1 MNHKIRN
8 SFLLMIAALIW
19 GTAFVAQSEGAEA
32 IGPYAFNCIRSFV
45 GTGALCVVIIILDKL
60 GISKKPQTT
69 EEKKLLLKGGISCG
83 VVLFIAGN
91 LQQVGLYYGTSAGKA
106 GFLTACYILLV
117 PIIGLFLKK
126 KCGWNIWIGVGIT
139 LVGLYLL
146 CISGSFSLQFSDGL
160 VLICALFFAIHILV
174 VDYYSPR
181 VDGVRL
187 SCIQF
192 AVCALLGLI
201 PTSCVDIG
209 LSVEKL
215 QAWLP
220 LLASWEAWISLLF
233 AGVMSSG
240 VAFTLQII
248 AQNGLN
254 PTVASLIMSLE
265 SVFAVLA
272 GWLILQE
279 RMSTREIL
287 GCVLIFAAI
296 VLAQVQV
303 PDKIKKRRDNV

>member
-1 MNHKIRN
+1 MSLKIRN

-19 GTAFVAQSEGAEA
+19 GTAFVAQSEGADA
-32 IGPYAFNCIRSFV
+32 IGPYAFNCIRSFI
-45 GTGALCVVIIILDKL
+45 GTGALLVVIFVLDKL
-60 GISKKPQTT
+60 GVSKKKPVTR

-83 VVLFIAGN
+83 IVLFIAGN
-91 LQQVGLYYGTSAGKA
+91 LQQVGLYYVTSAGKA
-106 GFLTACYILLV
+106 GFLTACYILFV
-117 PIIGLFLKK
+117 PIIGIFLNK
-126 KCGWNIWIGVGIT
+126 KCVWNIWIGVGLT
-139 LVGLYLL
+139 LIGLYLL
-146 CISGSFSLQFSDGL
+146 CMSGSLSLQFSDGL
-160 VLICALFFAIHILV
+160 VLICALFFAIQILI
-174 VDYYSPR
+174 VDYYSPL

-192 AVCALLGLI
+192 AVCAVLGLI
-201 PTSCVDIG
+201 PTCCVDIG
-209 LSVEKL
+209 LSQESL

-220 LLASWEAWISLLF
+220 LLASWDAWGSLLF

-279 RMSTREIL
+279 RMTRREIM
-287 GCVLIFAAI
+287 GCVLIFGAI
-296 VLAQVQV
+296 VLAQI
-303 PDKIKKRRDNV
+303 PMKRYSKN

>member
-1 MNHKIRN
+1 MNIKIRN

-45 GTGALCVVIIILDKL
+45 GTGALGIVILLMDKL
-60 GISKKPQTT
+60 GISKKPTT
-69 EEKKLLLKGGISCG
+69 REEKRLLLKGGISCG
-83 VVLFIAGN
+83 IVLFIAGN

-126 KCGWNIWIGVGIT
+126 KCGWNIWIGVGLT

-146 CISGSFSLQFSDGL
+146 CMRGSFSLQFSDGL

-174 VDYYSPR
+174 VDYYSPK

-272 GWLILQE
+272 GWLILHE
-279 RMSTREIL
+279 CMTGREIV
-287 GCVLIFAAI
+287 GCVLIFGAI
-296 VLAQVQV
+296 VLAQV
-303 PDKIKKRRDNV
+303 PMKKNMES

>member
-1 MNHKIRN
+1 MSLKIRN

-19 GTAFVAQSEGAEA
+19 GTAFVAQSEGCDA
-32 IGPYAFNCIRSFV
+32 IGPYAFNCVRSFI
-45 GTGALCVVIIILDKL
+45 GTGALLVVIFVLDKL
-60 GISKKPQTT
+60 GLSKKKPQTK
-69 EEKKLLLKGGISCG
+69 EEKKLLLKGGVSCG
-83 VVLFIAGN
+83 VVLFVAAN

-117 PIIGLFLKK
+117 PIIGIFLKK
-126 KCGWNIWIGVGIT
+126 KCGWNIWIGVGLT
-139 LVGLYLL
+139 VVGLYLL
-146 CISGSFSLQFSDGL
+146 CMSGSLTLQFSDGL
-160 VLICALFFAIHILV
+160 VLICALFFAIQIMI
-174 VDYYSPR
+174 VDYYSPL

-201 PTSCVDIG
+201 PTVCVDIG
-209 LSVEKL
+209 FAPNAFWE
-215 QAWLP
+215 WIP
-220 LLASWEAWISLLF
+220 LLMTWDAWSALLF

-272 GWLILQE
+272 GWLILHE
-279 RMSTREIL
+279 RMTGREIV
-287 GCVLIFAAI
+287 GCVLIFGAI
-296 VLAQVQV
+296 VLAQV
-303 PDKIKKRRDNV
+303 PMKRK

>member
-1 MNHKIRN
+1 MNIKIRN
-8 SFLLMIAALIW
+8 SLLLMIAALIW
-19 GTAFVAQSEGAEA
+19 GTAFVAQSEGADA
-32 IGPYAFNCIRSFV
+32 IGPYAFNCIRSFI
-45 GTGALCVVIIILDKL
+45 GTGALLVVVFVLDKL
-60 GISKKPQTT
+60 GISKKKPTT
-69 EEKKLLLKGGISCG
+69 KEEKKLLLKGGISCG
-83 VVLFIAGN
+83 IVLFIAGN

-126 KCGWNIWIGVGIT
+126 KCGWNIWIGVGLT
-139 LVGLYLL
+139 LIGLYLL
-146 CISGSFSLQFSDGL
+146 CMSGTLSFQFSDGL
-160 VLICALFFAIHILV
+160 VLICALFFAIQILI
-174 VDYYSPR
+174 VDYYSPL

-192 AVCALLGLI
+192 AVCAVLGLI
-201 PTSCVDIG
+201 PTACVDVG
-209 LSVEKL
+209 LSVERV

-220 LLASWEAWISLLF
+220 LLASWEAWGSLLF

-279 RMSTREIL
+279 RMTGREIV
-287 GCVLIFAAI
+287 GCILIFGAI
-296 VLAQVQV
+296 VLAQV
-303 PDKIKKRRDNV
+303 PIGKKRI